1 MESSKAHY
9 RNLSHHCS
17 LHTTEEEHVI
27 SVKVV
32 LMSSVGK
39 EENEI
44 FFYRNLWGNP

>member
-1 MESSKAHY
+1 MEDSKARY

-32 LMSSVGK
+32 LMSGVRQ
-39 EENEI
+39 EENETL
-44 FFYRNLWGNP
+44 FYRNLWGNP